1 MKILV
6 AIKRVVDF
14 NVRVQVKPDG
24 SGVATDGVKMSI
36 NPFDEIAIEEALR
49 IKESGKAKE
58 VVVVTIGSNAAQQQ
72 LRTALAMGA
81 DRAIL
86 VESDSE
92 IQSLKAATSL
102 LNIVNKE
109 QPGLVIMGKQAI
121 DDDNNQT
128 PQMLATLWQRPQA
141 TFVSKLE
148 VNDTTA
154 LATREVDAGLETI
167 EITLPAVISTDL
179 RLNEP
184 RFVKLPDIMKAKRK
198 PLEIVAINDTITGFN
213 DTELNVTHHESP
225 QARQKGVMVES
236 VDELVAMLKEKGL
249 V

>member
-36 NPFDEIAIEEALR
+36 NPFDEIAVEEALR
-49 IKESGKAKE
+49 IKEAGKADE
-58 VVVVTIGSNAAQQQ
+58 VIVVTIGNNSAQQQ

-86 VESDSE
+86 IETESE
-92 IQSLKAATSL
+92 LQSLKAATSL
-102 LNIVNKE
+102 LNVVEKE
-109 QPGLVIMGKQAI
+109 QPGMVIMGKQAI
-121 DDDNNQT
+121 DGDNNQT
-128 PQMLATLWQRPQA
+128 PQMLATLWKRPQA

-148 VNDTTA
+148 INDDTL
-154 LATREVDAGLETI
+154 LATREVDEGLETI
-167 EITLPAVISTDL
+167 EVRLPAVISTDL

-198 PLEIVAINDTITGFN
+198 PLDIIAIDETLSGFEDKELTIQKYET
-213 DTELNVTHHESP
+213 P
-225 QARQKGVMVES
+225 QARQKGIMVES
-236 VDELVAMLKEKGL
+236 VDELVALLKEKGL
-249 V
+249 A